1 MEKPSLLLKLL
12 QRKSELEE
20 ALLCQYLPWR
30 PFREGEK
37 NKGEG
42 IREQVIYAKDRTG
55 ELLPFE
61 KNPNMII
68 SDLTSGFPMLNI
80 CIYIFIAL
88 SLTDAV
94 VVLQENTDTG
104 SAVIYGA

>member
-1 MEKPSLLLKLL
+1 M
-12 QRKSELEE
+12 R
-20 ALLCQYLPWR
+20 R
-30 PFREGEK
+30 IGGER
-37 NKGEG
+37 